1 MRFALL
7 ALACGSLLS
16 RRSKAT
22 AGVSASIDDVIG
34 VLKQMLID
42 FNTQSTEDK
51 KNWEDYSKWS
61 AEEET
66 DRRAFIQE
74 QEGVIMSSTAQLNAN
89 KQQVQ
94 TLTAQISDLE
104 SEIAEMTASI
114 NELVKLRQE
123 EHQAHEEELAD
134 LTHTIEAVNKAT
146 EVLEGHYAAA
156 GSLTEIKQE
165 VTQALSTLALN
176 RGSDPSMKPVTAL
189 LQNPD
194 WLNTDGAAAYGSY
207 EGVAAQSGGVVG
219 TLKSIRS
226 TLMDQKQ
233 ASIEKEN
240 EQRRQYEIAKESKEA
255 QLKKDEDEKAE
266 KESTLEECNAKIEHF
281 TAVIS
286 QAEQDITDANA
297 YIEKLLSDR
306 AIFSKEFDNRSAMRN
321 AEMTATQAALDALQE
336 VTAAAGRTG
345 VFMQGGQMFLQTGMK
360 TMVRCSQC
368 GEAVRKLFAVGAQTH
383 NAALVQLGTAIRSQL
398 TTHARQPAAY
408 FDAKAMDPV
417 KNLLHEMI
425 VKLEDELAAE
435 VSHHEWCQTEK
446 ATSAAAKL
454 ERETNIASLE
464 AEIEALTTAIQQL
477 TSEIAFLQSELVRIQ
492 QETDEAIRLRKEEHD
507 TFVKAKEDHDNVIAA
522 LEKAMSALSGQ
533 YGFIQLRA
541 ATRSKQSPFA
551 EYGSGGSSGA
561 SAMEMLQ
568 DLLNRYTEART
579 ELVQSEETSQKAH
592 EDLLAKNEQFRKDTT
607 QTKQAK
613 ETEKRQKNER
623 LGNARVEL
631 AANRQELAEVVQ
643 YIADLR
649 PSCDDIRTTFEE
661 RKKRRE
667 AEIAALKETLAVLED
682 PSMMR

>member
-1 MRFALL
+1 
-7 ALACGSLLS
+7 
-16 RRSKAT
+16 
-22 AGVSASIDDVIG
+22 
-34 VLKQMLID
+34 
-42 FNTQSTEDK
+42 
-51 KNWEDYSKWS
+51 
-61 AEEET
+61 
-66 DRRAFIQE
+66 
-74 QEGVIMSSTAQLNAN
+74 MSSTAQLNAN
-89 KQQVQ
+89 EQQVQ

-176 RGSDPSMKPVTAL
+176 RGSDPSMKPVAAL

-194 WLNTDGAAAYGSY
+194 WLNTDGGAAYGSY

-255 QLKKDEDEKAE
+255 ELKKDEDEKAE
-266 KESTLEECNAKIEHF
+266 KEGTLEECNAKIEHF

-286 QAEQDITDANA
+286 QAEQDITDAKA
-297 YIEKLLSDR
+297 YVEKLLSDR
-306 AIFSKEFDNRSAMRN
+306 AIFGKEFDNRSAMRN

-345 VFMQGGQMFLQTGMK
+345 VFMQGGQMLLQTGMS

-368 GEAVRKLFAVGAQTH
+368 GDAVRKLFSVGAETH
-383 NAALVQLGTAIRSQL
+383 SAALVQLGTAIRSQL
-398 TTHARQPAAY
+398 EVHANQPAAY

-435 VSHHEWCQTEK
+435 VSHHEWCTTEK
-446 ATSAAAKL
+446 ATSAAAKA
-454 ERETNIASLE
+454 EREKNIADLE

-477 TSEIAFLQSELVRIQ
+477 TSEIAFLHSELVRIQ

-507 TFVKAKEDHDNVIAA
+507 SYVKAKEDHDNVIAA
-522 LEKAMSALSGQ
+522 LDKAMQALSGQ
-533 YGFIQLRA
+533 YGFIQLSA
-541 ATRSKQSPFA
+541 SAHSKKQSPFA
-551 EYGSGGSSGA
+551 KYASGGGSGA

-579 ELVQSEETSQKAH
+579 ELVQSEETAQKAH

-667 AEIAALKETLAVLED
+667 AEIAALKETVSVLED

>member
-1 MRFALL
+1 MRFALF
-7 ALACGSLLS
+7 AFACEASLLS

-66 DRRAFIQE
+66 DRKAFIQE
-74 QEGVIMSSTAQLNAN
+74 QEGVVMSSTAQLNAN

-94 TLTAQISDLE
+94 TLTVQIADLE

-114 NELVKLRQE
+114 KELVRLRQE
-123 EHQAHEEELAD
+123 EHKAHEEELAD
-134 LTHTIEAVNKAT
+134 LTHTIEAVNKGT

-156 GSLTEIKQE
+156 GSLSEIKQE
-165 VTQALSTLALN
+165 VTQALSTLALK
-176 RGSDPSMKPVTAL
+176 RGSEAVSMKPVTAL

-194 WLNTDGAAAYGSY
+194 WLNTDGAAAYGEY
-207 EGVAAQSGGVVG
+207 KGVAAESGGVVG
-219 TLKSIRS
+219 TLKAIRS
-226 TLMDQKQ
+226 TLVDQKQ

-240 EQRRQYEIAKESKEA
+240 EQRRQYEIAKESKESE
-255 QLKKDEDEKAE
+255 LKKDEDEKAE
-266 KESTLEECNAKIEHF
+266 KEGTLEECNAKIEHF

-286 QAEQDITDANA
+286 QAEQDITDAKA
-297 YIEKLLSDR
+297 YVEKLLSDR
-306 AIFSKEFDNRSAMRN
+306 AIFGKEFDNRSAMRN
-321 AEMTATQAALDALQE
+321 AEMTATKAALDALQE

-345 VFMQGGQMFLQTGMK
+345 VFMQGGQMLLQTGMK

-368 GEAVRKLFAVGAQTH
+368 GDAVRKLFAVGAETH

-398 TTHARQPAAY
+398 QVNSKQPAAY

-435 VSHHEWCQTEK
+435 TSHHEWCTTEK
-446 ATSAAAKL
+446 ATSAAAKQ

-507 TFVKAKEDHDNVIAA
+507 TFVKAKEDHDNVISA
-522 LEKAMSALSGQ
+522 LEKAINALSGQ

-541 ATRSKQSPFA
+541 STHSKKQPFA
-551 EYGSGGSSGA
+551 EYSSGGGAGA

-579 ELVQSEETSQKAH
+579 ELVQSEETAQKAH
-592 EDLLAKNEQFRKDTT
+592 EDLLVKNEQFRKDTT

-613 ETEKRQKNER
+613 ETEKRQK
-623 LGNARVEL
+623 
-631 AANRQELAEVVQ
+631 
-643 YIADLR
+643 Y
-649 PSCDDIRTTFEE
+649 
-661 RKKRRE
+661 
-667 AEIAALKETLAVLED
+667 
-682 PSMMR
+682 

>member
-1 MRFALL
+1 MTVAE
-7 ALACGSLLS
+7 
-16 RRSKAT
+16 
-22 AGVSASIDDVIG
+22 GVSASIDDVIG

-42 FNTQSTEDK
+42 FNTQATEDK

-61 AEEET
+61 ADEET
-66 DRRAFIQE
+66 DRNSFIQE

-94 TLTAQISDLE
+94 TLTAQIADLE

-123 EHQAHEEELAD
+123 EHQAHQEELAD

-156 GSLTEIKQE
+156 ASLTEIKQE

-176 RGSDPSMKPVTAL
+176 RGSDYPGMKPVTAL

-194 WLNTDGAAAYGSY
+194 WLNTDGAAAYGEY
-207 EGVAAQSGGVVG
+207 KGVAAESGGVVG

-255 QLKKDEDEKAE
+255 ELKKDEDEKAE
-266 KESTLEECNAKIEHF
+266 KEGTLEECNAKIEHF

-286 QAEQDITDANA
+286 QAQQDITDANA
-297 YIEKLLSDR
+297 YIDKLLSDR

-345 VFMQGGQMFLQTGMK
+345 VFMQGGQMLLQTGMK

-368 GEAVRKLFAVGAQTH
+368 GDAVRNLFAVGAQTH
-383 NAALVQLGTAIRSQL
+383 NAVLVQMGTEIRSRL
-398 TTHARQPAAY
+398 RAGAKQPAVY

-435 VSHHEWCQTEK
+435 VSHHEWCETEK
-446 ATSAAAKL
+446 ATSAAAKQ
-454 ERETNIASLE
+454 EREENIASLE

-477 TSEIAFLQSELVRIQ
+477 TSEIQFLHSELVRIQ

-541 ATRSKQSPFA
+541 QTHSKKQSPFA
-551 EYGSGGSSGA
+551 EYASGGGSGA

-579 ELVQSEETSQKAH
+579 ELVQSEETAQKAH

-667 AEIAALKETLAVLED
+667 EEIAALKETLAVLED